1 MNLNFDTGTYKNK
14 DTLPILVHIL
24 LLGSLNNTLTLVLVV
39 GVVVPGIVVRVEP
52 GGVVDFVA
60 SVIEVEAAAAV
71 SRMMMPSSW
80 SEASGSWMSGP
91 RAMLRPTTATV
102 GNRSARGQ

>member
-14 DTLPILVHIL
+14 DTLTILVHIL
-24 LLGSLNNTLTLVLVV
+24 LLGSLKNTLTLVLVV
-39 GVVVPGIVVRVEP
+39 
-52 GGVVDFVA
+52 GVVDFVA

-102 GNRSARGQ
+102 GNRSAREQ